1 MQRRTV
7 LSSIAALLLSP
18 FTRVSQQLQPVAN
31 NFCGCSWII
40 TVKRDMVPT
49 ETVFMF
55 ADPKFIGKGIEL
67 DAETT
72 LYHRTLSRHYPGDL
86 ECNEEHC

>member
-1 MQRRTV
+1 MHRRTV

-18 FTRVSQQLQPVAN
+18 FTRVSRQVQPTPVPAN
-31 NFCGCSWII
+31 ICGCSWII
-40 TVKRDMVPT
+40 TVKRDMVPA

-55 ADPKFIGKGIEL
+55 ADPKFIGKHIEL

-72 LYHRTLSRHYPGDL
+72 LYHRTLSHHYP
-86 ECNEEHC
+86 ES